1 MELINRVQ
9 RRVTKLEGVENENY
23 EEWLREVG
31 LCSLENRRL
40 RGNLSA
46 PYNYL
51 EGGYSKES
59 VGLFAQVTSSRVQ
72 GKGLQLCQEKLDW
85 ILGRVSSWRE

>member
-9 RRVTKLEGVENENY
+9 RRVMKLEGVENENY

-31 LCSLENRRL
+31 LCSLENGRL
-40 RGNLSA
+40 GGNLSA

-51 EGGYSKES
+51 EG
-59 VGLFAQVTSSRVQ
+59 VGRR
-72 GKGLQLCQEKLDW
+72 LQQEECWSLCSGDKQ
-85 ILGRVSSWRE
+85 